1 MRFAD
6 LAAKHWVHAATMLM
20 RCLFGLFRV
29 ASTQLPLYLCA
40 LPLWL
45 PMDPWQVRK
54 QTIMSDMKPDE
65 RFKASLARVFA
76 GKTASEKQFWENLTI
91 TKEEINNNSAT
102 QSCLT
107 QQHNFTLHQCLLDPP
122 YSLHGQAR
130 KAYLQGALSM
140 WLRWCGN

>member
-76 GKTASEKQFWENLTI
+76 GKTASEKQFWENL
-91 TKEEINNNSAT
+91 
-102 QSCLT
+102 
-107 QQHNFTLHQCLLDPP
+107 LHQCLLDPP